1 MLLEYKL
8 LGAGIATTGMGLAGV
23 GGGIVFGAFILG
35 LSRNPS
41 LKNELFPLTLL
52 GFALIESAGL
62 FCIMMSFLFIFA
74 F

>member
-1 MLLEYKL
+1 MLLEYKI

-23 GGGIVFGAFILG
+23 GGGVVFGAFILG

-41 LKNELFPLTLL
+41 LKSEIFPLTLL

-62 FCIMMSFLFIFA
+62 FCIMMAFLLLFA